1 MIVSTR
7 VRTNFNEFLLK
18 LIQSDSINLFVEQ
31 IKILKNSER
40 QNIESFD
47 KISHD
52 IKSYH

>member
-18 LIQSDSINLFVEQ
+18 LIQSDSIYLFVEQ
-31 IKILKNSER
+31 LKNSER